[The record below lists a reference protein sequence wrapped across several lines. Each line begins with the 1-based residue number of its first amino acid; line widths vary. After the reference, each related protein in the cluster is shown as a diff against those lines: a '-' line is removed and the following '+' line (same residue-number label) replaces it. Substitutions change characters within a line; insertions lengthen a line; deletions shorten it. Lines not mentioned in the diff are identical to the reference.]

1 MPTFAYDAVN
11 NAGKKQTGTIEAASA
26 DEALKKIRS
35 QGLFP
40 SGVKEQKIA
49 GGPGGGAKKVR
60 DPGKKKKK
68 GITLSFG
75 GVNQKKLT
83 LFTRQLSTLQDAGLP
98 LLRSL
103 QILESQQRPSTLKNV
118 LQGVCEE
125 VEAGT
130 SLSEAMA
137 KFPRAFNRLYTKM
150 VAAGEVGG
158 VLDVILQ
165 RLAEF
170 MEKAQRLKR
179 RIIGAMIYPA
189 VVIFIAVLIVTGIMY
204 FVIPKFQ
211 EIFED
216 FDVKL
221 PELTIFMI
229 NASKWVAGTA
239 SKDQVVPGVVWVL
252 SSPILL
258 FLFFKL
264 IRKTGPGRAITD
276 IIILRIPV
284 LGTLVKKTAVAR
296 FTRTLGTLISAGVPI
311 LEAILITRDTSGNYV
326 FEKALT
332 KVHDSIREGE
342 TFAGPLREAK
352 VCDAIV
358 VNMIDVGEETGDLDV
373 MLMKI
378 ADNYDEE
385 VDVAVASLL
394 SLLEPFMVV
403 VLGGI
408 VLLIVLALFL
418 PLVSM
423 IESVSGGGGGKK

>member
-1 MPTFAYDAVN
+1 
-11 NAGKKQTGTIEAASA
+11 
-26 DEALKKIRS
+26 
-35 QGLFP
+35 
-40 SGVKEQKIA
+40 
-49 GGPGGGAKKVR
+49 
-60 DPGKKKKK
+60 
-68 GITLSFG
+68 
-75 GVNQKKLT
+75 
-83 LFTRQLSTLQDAGLP
+83 
-98 LLRSL
+98 
-103 QILESQQRPSTLKNV
+103 
-118 LQGVCEE
+118 
-125 VEAGT
+125 
-130 SLSEAMA
+130 MA
-137 KFPRAFNRLYTKM
+137 KFPRAFDRLYTKM

-165 RLAEF
+165 RLADF
-170 MEKAQRLKR
+170 MEKGQRLKR
-179 RIIGAMIYPA
+179 RIIGALIYPA

-221 PELTIFMI
+221 PDLTIFMI
-229 NASKWVAGTA
+229 NSSKWVAGT
-239 SKDQVVPGVVWVL
+239 STPDQAVPGVVWIL
-252 SSPILL
+252 CSPILL
-258 FLFFKL
+258 FAFFKL
-264 IRKTGPGRAITD
+264 IRKTNPGRAVTD
-276 IIILRIPV
+276 IVVLRIPV
-284 LGTLVKKTAVAR
+284 LGTMLRKTAIAR

-326 FEKALT
+326 FERALT

-342 TFAGPLREAK
+342 TFAVPLREAK

-403 VLGGI
+403 ILGGI
-408 VLLIVLALFL
+408 VLIIVLALFL

-423 IESVSGGGGGKK
+423 IESVSGTTKK

>member
-11 NAGKKQTGTIEAASA
+11 AAGKKVSGTIEAGTP
-26 DEALKKIRS
+26 DEAIKLVRG

-40 SGVKEQKIA
+40 SGVKEQKIT
-49 GGPGGGAKKVR
+49 GSGGGGAPKKVR
-60 DPGKKKKK
+60 DAKAKKK
-68 GITLSFG
+68 GFNFTFG
-75 GVNQKKLT
+75 GVSTKKLT

-98 LLRSL
+98 LLRSI
-103 QILESQQRPSTLKNV
+103 QILESQQKPSALKNV
-118 LQGVCEE
+118 LTGVAEE
-125 VEAGT
+125 VSSGT

-137 KFPRAFNRLYTKM
+137 KFPKAFDRLYVKM

-158 VLDVILQ
+158 VLDIILQ

-170 MEKAQRLKR
+170 MEKGQRLKR
-179 RIIGAMIYPA
+179 RILGALIYPA

-216 FDVKL
+216 FDVEL
-221 PELTIFMI
+221 PKLTIFMI
-229 NASKWVAGTA
+229 DCSKWVAGTS
-239 SKDQVVPGVVWVL
+239 SKDQVVPGVIWILISPVL
-252 SSPILL
+252 I

-264 IRKTGPGRAITD
+264 IRKTGPGRAATD
-276 IIILRIPV
+276 WAVLKVPV
-284 LGTLVKKTAVAR
+284 VGTLVRKTAIAR

-342 TFAGPLREAK
+342 TFSVPLRESK
-352 VCDAIV
+352 TCDLIV

-423 IESVSGGGGGKK
+423 IESVSNTSKK

>member
-11 NAGKKQTGTIEAASA
+11 NAGKKTSGTIEAASA
-26 DEALKKIRS
+26 DEALKKIRA

-40 SGVKEQKIA
+40 SGVKEQKITGA
-49 GGPGGGAKKVR
+49 NAATAKKTR
-60 DPGKKKKK
+60 DVKKKKK
-68 GITLSFG
+68 GGGINIAFG
-75 GVNQKKLT
+75 RVSTKKLT

-98 LLRSL
+98 LLRSI
-103 QILESQQRPSTLKNV
+103 QILESQQRPSQLKTV
-118 LQGVCEE
+118 LQGVAEE
-125 VEAGT
+125 VESGT

-137 KFPRAFNRLYTKM
+137 KFPKAFDRLYTKM

-170 MEKAQRLKR
+170 MEKGQRLKR
-179 RIIGAMIYPA
+179 RILGALIYPA
-189 VVIFIAVLIVTGIMY
+189 VVIFIAVAIVTGIMY

-221 PELTIFMI
+221 PELTLRLISVSRWI
-229 NASKWVAGTA
+229 AGT
-239 SKDQVVPGVVWVL
+239 STKDQVVPGAVWVMI
-252 SSPILL
+252 SPILL
-258 FLFFKL
+258 YLFWVL
-264 IRKTGPGRAITD
+264 IRKTNFGRAATD
-276 IIILRIPV
+276 IVIIRIPV
-284 LGTLVKKTAVAR
+284 LGTLIRKTAIAR
-296 FTRTLGTLISAGVPI
+296 FTRTLGTLINAGVPI

-326 FEKALT
+326 FERALT

-423 IESVSGGGGGKK
+423 IESVSSTTKK